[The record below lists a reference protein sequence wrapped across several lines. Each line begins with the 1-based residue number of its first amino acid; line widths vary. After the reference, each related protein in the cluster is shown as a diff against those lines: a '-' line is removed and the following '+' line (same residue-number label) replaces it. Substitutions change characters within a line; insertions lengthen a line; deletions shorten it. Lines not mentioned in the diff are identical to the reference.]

1 MSHACEDED
10 QMVEEVVVCE
20 DATLRYV
27 TNTHARIEWAD
38 GRTEEHDLSSC
49 DRHLSPRFDMHR
61 CPLSGDGGCRP
72 GEGLTLQ
79 NFRYFFRYVR
89 GEVERP
95 LVTLA
100 DTVSFV
106 QLLGLLYVSYADP
119 PSRACPPLSDRLGCG
134 YVATCM
140 PGRARSR
147 RSRSRS

>member
-1 MSHACEDED
+1 
-10 QMVEEVVVCE
+10 MVEEVVVCE

-27 TNTHARIEWAD
+27 TNTHARVEWAD

-49 DRHLSPRFDMHR
+49 DRHLLRPPLAALDMHR
-61 CPLSGDGGCRP
+61 CPLSGGCNCRP

-100 DTVSFV
+100 D
-106 QLLGLLYVSYADP
+106 LLPFLASEDD
-119 PSRACPPLSDRLGCG
+119 PLSDALRQWYEMLNLE
-134 YVATCM
+134 
-140 PGRARSR
+140 
-147 RSRSRS
+147 